1 MDASGKQT
9 NLAREEA
16 RAIVKRCC
24 NAPTKDYALIFI
36 GSGSTSAINLLLAKL
51 QVKEISA
58 NIKSRPN
65 KKNEEEAN
73 RPPKLVRKNTLQFY

>member
-16 RAIVKRCC
+16 RTIIKRCC

-58 NIKSRPN
+58 NIKSRPS
-65 KKNEEEAN
+65 KKKE
-73 RPPKLVRKNTLQFY
+73 Q